1 MDECPL
7 LTLQPVLTSSDARTI
22 QHNFQQIEEWTRQ
35 MCAYA
40 ATLEARIAA
49 LEAGP

>member
-7 LTLQPVLTSSDARTI
+7 LVLQPVLSSSDARTI
-22 QHNFQQIEEWTRQ
+22 QHNFQQIELWTRQ

-40 ATLEARIAA
+40 ESLEARIAA
-49 LEAGP
+49 LEAAP